1 MRLRMAAPQP
11 RLATPHH
18 RRGAGALPLLAAA
31 LLATQDL
38 QLLHVPALS
47 HCAFARNL
55 PEANGASGKLRG
67 TVEALVPIVKLE
79 SSVAT
84 AIAALPNL
92 DACAIALNA
101 AAPAGEKDFKR
112 LFDEYSEGISYKQ
125 NYLDKNAFLVYYT
138 QGFDGANRPSIETE
152 SEGELKQKAQFGARN
167 DAWIGFDDAREEA
180 AYLQSHPPANEGE
193 LKELRAALLRTKAA
207 LADYE
212 AQAPPEQVEAA
223 RQVVVASGK
232 S

>member
-1 MRLRMAAPQP
+1 MRLRAAPHCHGLLSPAALRCQ
-11 RLATPHH
+11 
-18 RRGAGALPLLAAA
+18 GALPLLAAA

-38 QLLHVPALS
+38 QLLHPALG
-47 HCAFARNL
+47 HAAFARNL
-55 PEANGASGKLRG
+55 PESTGASGKLRG

-79 SSVAT
+79 SSVSD

-92 DACAIALNA
+92 DACALALNG
-101 AAPAGEKDFKR
+101 APAGEKDFKR

-125 NYLDKNAFLVYYT
+125 NYLDKNAFVVYYT

-152 SEGELKQKAQFGARN
+152 SDSELKQKVQFGARN
-167 DAWIGFDDAREEA
+167 DAWLGFDDARAEA
-180 AYLQSHPPANEGE
+180 AYLQTHPPAPGDAGE

-212 AQAPPEQVEAA
+212 AQAPPEQVAAA
-223 RQVVVASGK
+223 RQLYLRV
-232 S
+232 